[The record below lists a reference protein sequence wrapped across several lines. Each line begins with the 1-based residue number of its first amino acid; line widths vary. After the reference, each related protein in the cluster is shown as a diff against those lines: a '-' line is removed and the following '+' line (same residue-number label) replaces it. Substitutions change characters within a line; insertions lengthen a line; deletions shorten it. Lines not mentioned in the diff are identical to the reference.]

1 MLAKRL
7 FAVTV
12 CLALAAC
19 GLPRSAGFQT
29 EVLAA
34 ANPFAPLPEDGE
46 LYGFAYYEV
55 NRQTLPTIRA
65 WATPSD
71 APLPWPV
78 AQDQPASLIIAP
90 GDMVQ
95 LTIWDAEENSI
106 FGAGGVTPLQAI
118 EVDPS
123 GRIFVPFIGELRVAG
138 MSPTTARQ
146 RIEEELVRTVPS
158 AQVQIVVEPGGS
170 NTANLSTGFAGGG
183 LFPIPQRNYRVL
195 DLFSQAGGPDPS
207 FEEPQI
213 RLVRGGRTYGVSFD
227 RLTTDPSLNIPV
239 RGGDRFY
246 VVDEERKFIALGA
259 TGTQSIVDFPEPD
272 LSALEAI
279 AFLGGVSGSA
289 NPESILILREYEA
302 HEVRDGVTGP
312 PQERVVFIVDITSAD
327 GLFSAGR
334 FMIEDGDLV
343 YGTESALGP
352 FLTALGLTRT
362 VSSSLN

>member
-1 MLAKRL
+1 M
-7 FAVTV
+7 TV

-65 WATPSD
+65 RATPSD

-106 FGAGGVTPLQAI
+106 FGGGGVTPLQAI

-146 RIEEELVRTVPS
+146 LAAIRPISRPVLPGVVCSRSRS
-158 AQVQIVVEPGGS
+158 AT
-170 NTANLSTGFAGGG
+170 TAALISFHRPADPTLRLKSRKYGLCAVAGPTGYHSTA
-183 LFPIPQRNYRVL
+183 
-195 DLFSQAGGPDPS
+195 
-207 FEEPQI
+207 
-213 RLVRGGRTYGVSFD
+213 
-227 RLTTDPSLNIPV
+227 
-239 RGGDRFY
+239 
-246 VVDEERKFIALGA
+246 
-259 TGTQSIVDFPEPD
+259 
-272 LSALEAI
+272 
-279 AFLGGVSGSA
+279 
-289 NPESILILREYEA
+289 
-302 HEVRDGVTGP
+302 
-312 PQERVVFIVDITSAD
+312 
-327 GLFSAGR
+327 
-334 FMIEDGDLV
+334 
-343 YGTESALGP
+343 
-352 FLTALGLTRT
+352 
-362 VSSSLN
+362 